1 MFRPALLL
9 SAFIL
14 SHSAVGAADARTARA
29 ELASQF
35 NDVVQPFLWS
45 YCLDCHGAVEP
56 EAMLNL
62 ARFQSTEDVASG
74 HQTWHELAARVQA
87 GEMPPSDFEPQPT
100 EQTRQQVVDWIER
113 FRRFEAERLAGDP
126 GLVLVRR
133 LSNAEY
139 NNTIRVLTGHNLQP
153 TATFPVDPANEAGF
167 DNSGES
173 LAMSPALMN
182 KYMEA
187 ARSVSQHLILSP
199 IGLDFA
205 AHPVMTDTDRDKYCV
220 RRIVDFYHRQP
231 TQLKDYFFA
240 LWTAR
245 QANKGN
251 GPGDRSSAS
260 PIDFRKLA
268 RQHKLSAKYLRTVS
282 ELLQQQPAV
291 GPIALLQQQFME
303 IPDDRVAAA
312 RAATDMEQFVLALR
326 ARLVPDVRRLSVD
339 GIHKGAQAFV
349 LDRNRQYADNRR
361 RLNEDALQPETD
373 SEDESTTAAKDPIAS
388 ALTVPV
394 DPAERQPH
402 IEAFE
407 KFCRVFPDAFYISER
422 GRDYVEES
430 KKQQGEKGRLL
441 SAGFHSMM
449 GYFRDDQPLYDLIL
463 DEGGQRRI
471 DELWD
476 ELNMVASAPMRQ
488 YLSFLWFERTDSRYL
503 RDAEFDFARPENLAA
518 LSEPLVQQLAK
529 QYLAKAERSGA
540 SPEALQAI
548 QFYFDDMNQQMRRV
562 ERLRKQAEPLH
573 VDALLQLASK
583 AWRRPLSDSER
594 SQLRQFYRSLI
605 EEDQLNHEQAVR
617 DVLTSILLSPHF
629 SYRLD
634 LQVHQSSLQPLT
646 DYELASRLSYFL
658 WAGPPDDRLLQL
670 AAEGRLRNAD
680 VLKAEAARMLKD
692 DRVAQM
698 VTEFVAN
705 WLGFRRFEHHNSV
718 DRERFPMFD
727 DQLRASMFEEPIRFV
742 TDLIRHDRSV
752 MQLLNAEHTFADRA
766 LAEHYQMPF
775 PADAADDKWLRIDDA
790 GRYGRGGVLPMSVF
804 LTMNAPGLRTS
815 PVKRGY
821 WVVRQLLGERIPP
834 PPPGVPEL
842 PADESQ
848 LGELTLREA
857 LARHRKL
864 PACAVCH
871 DRFDSVGVVFES
883 YGPVGER
890 RDVDLGDRPVDT
902 AAVFPDGVERRG
914 VDGLR
919 DYLQEHRRADFVRQ
933 LNRKLLSYALSR
945 SLILPDELLLEQME
959 AALENDDGRFGA
971 IVDVVVT
978 SPQFLNKRGRPED

>member
-1 MFRPALLL
+1 MFRSALLL
-9 SAFIL
+9 PVLFL
-14 SHSAVGAADARTARA
+14 SHSAASAVDAKAARA
-29 ELASQF
+29 ELTSQF
-35 NDVVQPFLWS
+35 NNVVQPFLRS
-45 YCLDCHGAVEP
+45 YCLDCHGAAEP

-62 ARFQSTEDVASG
+62 ARFQTAEDVASG
-74 HQTWHELAARVQA
+74 HQTWHEIAARVQA

-100 EQTRQQVVDWIER
+100 QQTRRQVVDWIER

-139 NNTIRVLTGHNLQP
+139 NNTIRSLTDHDLQP

-187 ARSVSQHLILSP
+187 ARFVSQHLVLSP
-199 IGLDFA
+199 TGLAFA

-220 RRIVDFYHRQP
+220 RRIVNFYHQQP

-245 QANKGN
+245 QANSGN
-251 GPGDRSSAS
+251 RAGIGSS
-260 PIDFRKLA
+260 IEFQRLA
-268 RQHKLSAKYLRTVS
+268 RQHKLSAKYLRTIA
-282 ELLQQQPAV
+282 ELLEQQAAV
-291 GPIALLQQQFME
+291 GPIALLQQQFQDL
-303 IPDDRVAAA
+303 PDDRDAAA
-312 RAATDMEQFVLALR
+312 GAAADMEQFVMALR
-326 ARLVPDVRRLSVD
+326 ARLVPEVRRLSVD
-339 GIHKGAQAFV
+339 GIHTGAQAFV
-349 LDRNRQYADNRR
+349 LDRNRQYAANRR
-361 RLNEDALQPETD
+361 RFDEQALRPETD
-373 SEDESTTAAKDPIAS
+373 SDDESTTVATDPIAA
-388 ALTVPV
+388 ALTVPG
-394 DPAERQPH
+394 DPATRQPH

-407 KFCRVFPDAFYISER
+407 QFCSVFPDAFFISER

-463 DEGGQRRI
+463 DETGQRRI

-476 ELNMVASAPMRQ
+476 ELNTVASAPMRQ

-518 LSEPLVQQLAK
+518 LSEPLVQQLAE

-617 DVLTSILLSPHF
+617 DVFTSILLSPHF

-634 LQVHQSSLQPLT
+634 LQAHQSAPQPLT

-658 WAGPPDDRLLQL
+658 WAGPPDERLLQL

-692 DRVAQM
+692 DRVTQM

-705 WLGFRRFEHHNSV
+705 WLGFRRFEQHNSV
-718 DRERFPMFD
+718 DRERFPTFD

-742 TDLIRHDRSV
+742 TDLIQHDRSV
-752 MQLLNAEHTFADRA
+752 KQLLNAEHTFVNRS
-766 LAEHYQMPF
+766 LAQHYQIPF
-775 PADAADDKWLRIDDA
+775 PADTADDEWLRLEDA
-790 GRYGRGGVLPMSVF
+790 RRYGRGGVLPMSVF
-804 LTMNAPGLRTS
+804 LTINAPGLRTS

-857 LARHRKL
+857 LARHREL

-919 DYLQEHRRADFVRQ
+919 DYLQQHRRADFVRQ

-959 AALENDDGRFGA
+959 EAVENNNGRFGA
-971 IVDVVVT
+971 IVDVVIT